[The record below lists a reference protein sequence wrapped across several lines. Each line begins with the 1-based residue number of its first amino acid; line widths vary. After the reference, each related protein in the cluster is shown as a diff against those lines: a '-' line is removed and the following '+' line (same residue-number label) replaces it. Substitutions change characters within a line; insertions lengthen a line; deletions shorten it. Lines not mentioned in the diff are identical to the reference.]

1 VTATDRLLLL
11 TLVYVMQVTDIQW
24 TEAEQQIAKLAFETA
39 YDREV
44 KSLIAQV
51 HQRIDQINGVQ
62 DMWQLHD
69 FLSIQ
74 RHTID
79 GKYDARDS
87 ALLFV
92 FAQLL
97 QEGWV
102 TMPELDGLS
111 ADKIK
116 KITALTRM

>member
-1 VTATDRLLLL
+1 M
-11 TLVYVMQVTDIQW
+11 MQVIDIEWTD
-24 TEAEQQIAKLAFETA
+24 TEQQLAKSVFEKA

-44 KSLIAQV
+44 KALIAQV
-51 HQRIDQINGVQ
+51 HQKISQLNDVQ

-79 GKYDARDS
+79 GKYDGRDS

-102 TMPELDGLS
+102 TMDELTGLS
-111 ADKIK
+111 TDKIK
-116 KITALTRM
+116 KIGALTRM